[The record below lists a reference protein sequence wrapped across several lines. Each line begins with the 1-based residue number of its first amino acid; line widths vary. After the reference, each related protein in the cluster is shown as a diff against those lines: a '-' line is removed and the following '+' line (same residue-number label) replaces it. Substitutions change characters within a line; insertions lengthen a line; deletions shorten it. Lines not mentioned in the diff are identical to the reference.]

1 MPSVKFANISL
12 LQLSQLED
20 KDEYHFVF
28 KHSPDFQKAVDHI
41 GIGELHMKPFG
52 MIKDAQESFSAED
65 TTDAILEY
73 MSEFSGKSVDELLNV
88 GVLEFFQSRN
98 YMTEEL
104 AKITEVERITF
115 SRGTTN
121 EEEQAGIDELS
132 KFGVE
137 LQIEQLCKGEI
148 WQRDAIRATP
158 YHIAFTWLAMWA
170 ARSDFQE
177 RLNEIRSKK

>member
-1 MPSVKFANISL
+1 MPSVKFINISL
-12 LQLSQLED
+12 LELSQLED

-28 KHSPDFQKAVDHI
+28 KYSPDFAKSFDHI

-52 MIKDAQESFSAED
+52 VIKDAQESFSAED

-73 MSEFSGKSVDELLNV
+73 MALFSGKTIEELLRI

-98 YMTEEL
+98 YMTEEIG
-104 AKITEVERITF
+104 KINEVERMTF

-121 EEEQAGIDELS
+121 EEEQAGIGELS

-137 LQIEQLCKGEI
+137 LQLDQLDHGMVWMTETVK
-148 WQRDAIRATP
+148 ALP
-158 YHIAFTWLAMWA
+158 YYQCFTKLAMWS
-170 ARSDFQE
+170 ARSDFHE
-177 RLNEIRSKK
+177 RLGDIMSKK

>member
-28 KHSPDFQKAVDHI
+28 RHSTDFQKSVDHI

-73 MSEFSGKSVDELLNV
+73 MAEFSGKSVEELLNV

-137 LQIEQLCKGEI
+137 LQIEQLDQGMV
-148 WQRDAIRATP
+148 WMTDAVRALP
-158 YHIAFTWLAMWA
+158 YYRCFTRLAMWA

>member
-12 LQLSQLED
+12 LHLSQLED
-20 KDEYHFVF
+20 KDEYYFVF

-73 MSEFSGKSVDELLNV
+73 MSEFSGKSVEELLNI

-115 SRGTTN
+115 SRGTTI

-148 WQRDAIRATP
+148 CRREEIRATP
-158 YHIAFTWLAMWA
+158 YHLAFSWLAMWA
-170 ARSDFQE
+170 ERSDFQE